1 MRGSLKICSRS
12 GLIFCW
18 LISEFF
24 LSSVFS
30 TPKKSY
36 PNYPTVCIEKQKAF
50 SIICFSFPKVTFCFR
65 FLSGIKILPY
75 YPGIS
80 FRVYLINQCLNH
92 QALKNNKYIFKF
104 EFQNLKIVTF
114 LWVHCI
120 SYNSLLAVYKY
131 TLKRKRKLA
140 W

>member
-1 MRGSLKICSRS
+1 MHVMKKSKGHENFMRGSLKICSRS

-92 QALKNNKYIFKF
+92 QALKTINIFS
-104 EFQNLKIVTF
+104 NLNFKT
-114 LWVHCI
+114 
-120 SYNSLLAVYKY
+120 
-131 TLKRKRKLA
+131 
-140 W
+140 